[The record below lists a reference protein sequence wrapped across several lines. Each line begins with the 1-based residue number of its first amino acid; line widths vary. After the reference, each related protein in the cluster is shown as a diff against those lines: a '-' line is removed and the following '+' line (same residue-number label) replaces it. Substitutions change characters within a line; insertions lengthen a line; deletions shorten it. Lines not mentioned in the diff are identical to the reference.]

1 MIGQRLGHYRI
12 LEQIGAGGM
21 GVVYCAR
28 DEQLD
33 RDVALKILPA
43 GALAD
48 DAARKRFRNEALA
61 LAKLSHPNVGVVH
74 EFGTE
79 SGVDYLVMEYIDGAT
94 LAEKLSGCSLG
105 EKEVAAL
112 GAQIAAALEEAHE
125 HGVVHRDLKPGN
137 IVVTPKGQAKVLDFG
152 IAKLLVKADDAAAS
166 ATYSETQAG
175 AGTLPYMAP
184 EQLRGEAASTRA
196 DIFALGAVLYEMATG
211 RRAFAEVPVARLID
225 SILHQPVLPPRAV
238 NPRISPELERIIL
251 KCLEKDPQDRY
262 QSAKELAVDLRRLD
276 LPSAATALALLPR
289 LHAGWRRHPAAAA
302 MGAASVLLAALVGLN
317 VGGWRARLLG
327 RAAPVRIE
335 SLAVLPLKNLSQE
348 PGQEYFVEGMTDALI
363 AELSQISALRV
374 ISRTSVMR
382 YKETKKPLPEIA
394 RELNVEGIVE
404 GSVQRSGERVRIS
417 AQLIY
422 APRDTHLWGRN
433 YDRELRDVLA
443 LESSVAQAI
452 AEEIQV
458 KLTPQEQA
466 HLAATRQVNPQAYE
480 AYLKGRYEWNERTAE
495 SLRRGITFFEQAVAR
510 DPRYALAYAGL
521 ADSYF
526 ALAYS
531 AEVLPPREAMPRAR
545 AAVQQALAL
554 DETLAEAHATLGA
567 IKLFYDWDWARAQNE
582 FERAIALQPGYA
594 TAHHWYGLY
603 LGWMGRMPEATA
615 ELARAQELDPLSL
628 IISANVAWTYSLA
641 RDYDRAIAQ
650 LRRTLELDPNFWAAH
665 WDLGDCYL
673 ALGRSP
679 EAIAELRKAVDLSA
693 GSTGALAML
702 GYAYGTTGE
711 RAKAEK
717 VLQELNQLGRSRY
730 VSPADLAMVEFGLG
744 HRDQAFARLEKA
756 YQDRARFL
764 VTLKVEPSLDRFRA
778 DPRLQDLLHRMHLAE

>member
-1 MIGQRLGHYRI
+1 
-12 LEQIGAGGM
+12 
-21 GVVYCAR
+21 
-28 DEQLD
+28 
-33 RDVALKILPA
+33 
-43 GALAD
+43 
-48 DAARKRFRNEALA
+48 
-61 LAKLSHPNVGVVH
+61 VG
-74 EFGTE
+74 F
-79 SGVDYLVMEYIDGAT
+79 
-94 LAEKLSGCSLG
+94 
-105 EKEVAAL
+105 
-112 GAQIAAALEEAHE
+112 
-125 HGVVHRDLKPGN
+125 
-137 IVVTPKGQAKVLDFG
+137 
-152 IAKLLVKADDAAAS
+152 
-166 ATYSETQAG
+166 
-175 AGTLPYMAP
+175 
-184 EQLRGEAASTRA
+184 
-196 DIFALGAVLYEMATG
+196 
-211 RRAFAEVPVARLID
+211 
-225 SILHQPVLPPRAV
+225 
-238 NPRISPELERIIL
+238 
-251 KCLEKDPQDRY
+251 
-262 QSAKELAVDLRRLD
+262 
-276 LPSAATALALLPR
+276 
-289 LHAGWRRHPAAAA
+289 
-302 MGAASVLLAALVGLN
+302 N
-317 VGGWRARLLG
+317 VGGWRARLLW

-348 PGQEYFVEGMTDALI
+348 PEQEYFVEGMTDALI

-404 GSVQRSGERVRIS
+404 GSVQRSGERVRIA

-422 APRDTHLWGRN
+422 APRDTHLWARS

-466 HLAATRQVNPQAYE
+466 HLATTRQVNPQAYE
-480 AYLKGRYEWNERTAE
+480 AYLKGRYEWNKRTAE
-495 SLRRGITFFEQAVAR
+495 SLRRGIAFFQQAVAR

-531 AEVLPPREAMPRAR
+531 AEVLPPREAVPRAR

-554 DETLAEAHATLGA
+554 EEALAEAHATLGA
-567 IKLFYDWDWARAQNE
+567 IKLFYDWDWAGAQSE
-582 FERAIALQPGYA
+582 FKRAIALQPGYA
-594 TAHHWYGLY
+594 TAHHWYGLC

-615 ELARAQELDPLSL
+615 ELTRAQELDPLSL

-650 LRRTLELDPNFWAAH
+650 LRRTLELDPSFWAAH

-673 ALGRSP
+673 ALGRSA
-679 EAIAELRKAVDLSA
+679 EAIAELQKAVDLSA

-778 DPRLQDLLHRMHLAE
+778 DPRLQDLLRRMHLAE